1 MSDIDDD
8 APPPLSSLAEQV
20 SALKLVGAPGAEAG
34 STSGQDVPTEA
45 SLRVANVVVMPAK
58 PAAAKATPALKKGFF
73 DAPPKRRTKPAA
85 ESKPP
90 EKDVEEIPMLRAKPK
105 TVGSG
110 PDIPDFMRLEPD
122 EQAKMYETY
131 KSELVNKLKP
141 TPDMV
146 SAIGKDPELLSY
158 FDDPEV
164 MAAVSD
170 VAANPAAIK
179 KYQDKPKVKAFY
191 AMMGK
196 MMGEKLEKDGFPEQ
210 MEKKM
215 KEQQEQLQKQKQ
227 QSRRPQL

>member
-20 SALKLVGAPGAEAG
+20 SALKLVGAPGADA
-34 STSGQDVPTEA
+34 STSGQDTPTEA
-45 SLRVANVVVMPAK
+45 SLRVANVVVLPAK
-58 PAAAKATPALKKGFF
+58 PAPAKAAPAIKKGFF
-73 DAPPKRRTKPAA
+73 DAPPKRRTKPAG

-90 EKDVEEIPMLRAKPK
+90 EKAVEEIPMLRAKPK
-105 TVGSG
+105 AVGSG
-110 PDIPDFMRLEPD
+110 PDIPDFMRVEPD
-122 EQAKMYETY
+122 EQAKMYDVY

-196 MMGEKLEKDGFPEQ
+196 LMGEKLEKEGFPEEL
-210 MEKKM
+210 EKKM
-215 KEQQEQLQKQKQ
+215 KQQQEQQQKQ
-227 QSRRPQL
+227 QPRRPQL